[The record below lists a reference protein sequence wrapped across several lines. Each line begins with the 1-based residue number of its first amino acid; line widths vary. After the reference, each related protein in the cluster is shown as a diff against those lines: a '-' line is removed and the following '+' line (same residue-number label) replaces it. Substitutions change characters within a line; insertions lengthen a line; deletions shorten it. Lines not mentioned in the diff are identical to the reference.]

1 MPLAEPDVVEHVHAF
16 LKQRSVARL
25 YTDSHDSL
33 QGRAALE
40 PYQRFTIDLGEFVV
54 HPDLVALEADGE
66 TLLAIEAKGS
76 GYRDAFT
83 GLTQA
88 ELYQV
93 AFHRTYLA
101 ADAGS
106 IPERL
111 KAFARLKNVGL
122 LAVGDTVQVVYEPDA
137 RLPLREAHRAIVRQ
151 LDITGEVADRL
162 AFTYNLPTHYLV
174 WAIALAVGRTY
185 TRTEAKA
192 ATDAYPLPGD
202 LEATLRGA
210 RSLGILRG
218 SPDGVELS
226 ETGAAIKVLL
236 PKALS
241 DWADIHQRASKG
253 QRTAL
258 SLLCPPAAAALRLL
272 LLRHATINL
281 LLEGLK
287 SLGGSGSLAELARAC
302 DRLDHEL
309 APVIFLTPVGLAA
322 AQDERGHINWNVAG
336 PGVWRPTTGFQLESV
351 LRHAGILNP
360 ASSLGSS
367 TSPNPISD
375 FWSLSESAQGE
386 RLQ

>member
-1 MPLAEPDVVEHVHAF
+1 MRAPFAVLIEEAGEAANASEEDLATELADLQEVVDALISARGLTRSAVRSLQEQRRAERGAFSRRLRLLWTQYPKARRVLRKLWRMTLTEPDVVEHVHAF

-33 QGRAALE
+33 RGHAALE
-40 PYQRFTIDLGEFVV
+40 PYQRFTVDLGEFVV
-54 HPDLVALEADGE
+54 HPDLVALEADDE

-111 KAFARLKNVGL
+111 KAFARLKNVAL
-122 LAVGDTVQVVYEPDA
+122 LAVGDSVQVVYEPDA
-137 RLPLREAHRAIVRQ
+137 RLPLHEAHRAIVRQ
-151 LDITGEVADRL
+151 LEITGEVADRL

-185 TRTEAKA
+185 TRTEAKGA
-192 ATDAYPLPGD
+192 IAAYPLPTA

-218 SPDGVELS
+218 SRDSIELT
-226 ETGAAIKVLL
+226 EAGAATRVLL
-236 PKALS
+236 PK
-241 DWADIHQRASKG
+241 
-253 QRTAL
+253 
-258 SLLCPPAAAALRLL
+258 
-272 LLRHATINL
+272 
-281 LLEGLK
+281 
-287 SLGGSGSLAELARAC
+287 SLAEWAEI
-302 DRLDHEL
+302 HECEHGWTCG
-309 APVIFLTPVGLAA
+309 AQSPVSAG
-322 AQDERGHINWNVAG
+322 RGC
-336 PGVWRPTTGFQLESV
+336 T
-351 LRHAGILNP
+351 
-360 ASSLGSS
+360 SS
-367 TSPNPISD
+367 TS
-375 FWSLSESAQGE
+375 SAPRDRQSAH
-386 RLQ
+386 

>member
-1 MPLAEPDVVEHVHAF
+1 MTLSEPEVVEHVHAF
-16 LKQRSVARL
+16 FRQRSVARL

-40 PYQRFTIDLGEFVV
+40 PYQRFTVDLGDFVV

-66 TLLAIEAKGS
+66 TLVAIEAKGS

-101 ADAGS
+101 ADADS
-106 IPERL
+106 IPGRL
-111 KAFARLKNVGL
+111 QSFARLKNVGL
-122 LAVGDTVQVVYEPDA
+122 LAVADTVQVIYEPDA

-174 WAIALAVGRTY
+174 WAIVLAVARTY
-185 TRTEAKA
+185 TRAEARA
-192 ATDAYPLPGD
+192 AVEAYPLPGD

-218 SPDGVELS
+218 SRDSIELS

-236 PKALS
+236 PETVVE
-241 DWADIHQRASKG
+241 WAAIHERASKG
-253 QRTAL
+253 ERAAL
-258 SLLCPPAAAALRLL
+258 SVLCPSAAAALRLL
-272 LLRHATINL
+272 LLRHGTVSL
-281 LLEGLK
+281 LIEGLK
-287 SLGGSGSLAELARAC
+287 SLGGVGSLADLARAC

-309 APVIFLTPVGLAA
+309 APVVFLTPVGMAA
-322 AQDERGHINWNVAG
+322 AQDERGRINWNVAG
-336 PGVWRPTTGFQLESV
+336 QGVWRTTTGFQLKSV
-351 LRHAGILNP
+351 LRHAGILSP

-367 TSPNPISD
+367 TSPDPVSD
-375 FWSLSESAQGE
+375 FWSLS
-386 RLQ
+386 R

>member
-1 MPLAEPDVVEHVHAF
+1 MTLTEPEVVEHVHAF
-16 LKQRSVARL
+16 LKQRAVARL

-40 PYQRFTIDLGEFVV
+40 PYQRFTVDLGEFVV

-66 TLLAIEAKGS
+66 TLVAIEAKGS
-76 GYRDAFT
+76 GYRDAFA
-83 GLTQA
+83 GLAQA
-88 ELYQV
+88 ELYQM
-93 AFHRTYLA
+93 AFHRIYLA

-122 LAVGDTVQVVYEPDA
+122 IAVAETVHVVYEPDA
-137 RLPLREAHRAIVRQ
+137 RLPIRDAHRAIVRQ

-174 WAIALAVGRTY
+174 WAIALAVRRTY
-185 TRTEAKA
+185 TRAQTRA
-192 ATDAYPLPGD
+192 AIEAYPLPGD

-218 SPDGVELS
+218 SRDSIELS

-236 PKALS
+236 PKTLA
-241 DWADIHQRASKG
+241 DWADIHERASKG
-253 QRTAL
+253 ERAAL
-258 SLLCPPAAAALRLL
+258 SVLCPPAAAALRLL
-272 LLRHATINL
+272 LLRHATVSL
-281 LLEGLK
+281 LIEGLK
-287 SLGGSGSLAELARAC
+287 SLGGAGSLADLARAC

-309 APVIFLTPVGLAA
+309 APVIFLTPVGLAD
-322 AQDERGHINWNVAG
+322 AQDERGRINWNVAG
-336 PGVWRPTTGFQLESV
+336 QGVWRTTTGFQLKAV
-351 LRHAGILNP
+351 LRHAGILSP

-367 TSPNPISD
+367 TSPDPLSN
-375 FWSLSESAQGE
+375 FWSLS
-386 RLQ
+386 R

>member
-16 LKQRSVARL
+16 LKERSVARL

-33 QGRAALE
+33 QGRATLE
-40 PYQRFTIDLGEFVV
+40 PYQRFTVDLGEFVV

-66 TLLAIEAKGS
+66 TLVAIEAKGS

-111 KAFARLKNVGL
+111 IAFARLKNVGL

-151 LDITGEVADRL
+151 LDIAGEVADRL

-174 WAIALAVGRTY
+174 WAIALAAGRTY
-185 TRTEAKA
+185 TRVEARA
-192 ATDAYPLPGD
+192 AIEAYPLPRH
-202 LEATLRGA
+202 LEPALSGA

-218 SPDGVELS
+218 SRDSIELS

-236 PKALS
+236 PKTLA
-241 DWADIHQRASKG
+241 DWAEIHERASKG
-253 QRTAL
+253 ERAAL
-258 SLLCPPAAAALRLL
+258 SVLCPPAAAALRVL
-272 LLRHATINL
+272 LLRHSTVSL
-281 LLEGLK
+281 LIEGLK
-287 SLGGSGSLAELARAC
+287 SLGGKGSLADLARAC
-302 DRLDHEL
+302 DQLDHEL
-309 APVIFLTPVGLAA
+309 APVIFLTPVGLAR
-322 AQDERGHINWNVAG
+322 AQNERGRINWNLAG
-336 PGVWRPTTGFQLESV
+336 QGMWRTTTGFQLKSV
-351 LRHAGILNP
+351 LRHAGILSP
-360 ASSLGSS
+360 ASVLGSS
-367 TSPNPISD
+367 TSPDPASD
-375 FWSLSESAQGE
+375 SWSLS
-386 RLQ
+386 R